1 MGIAEIIPGVSGGT
15 VAFISGIYEELI
27 SSIKSV
33 DLIAIKYVFK
43 FQLNKFWSHINGN
56 FLLTLLL
63 GMATSILMFS
73 KFITYLL
80 DFHPFKIW
88 GLFFGLIISSAIF
101 ILKKIENIGISS
113 LFSLLIGLL
122 IASFISLVSPSATS
136 NSPLSIFSSG
146 AIAISAMILP
156 GISGSFILV
165 FLSKYEYILNA
176 LNEFNVEVITVFLLG
191 CIFGLVFFSRVITFL
206 FDKYSQVVISL
217 LVGFL
222 FGSLL
227 KIWPFFEVLEFN
239 QKNEPIYTRPM
250 LPTIDQSLD
259 IMYFVIFTLLGI
271 LSMWFIEKK
280 LLHSN
285 LEK

>member
-33 DLIAIKYVFK
+33 DLIAVKYIFK
-43 FQLNKFWSHINGN
+43 FQFNKFWLHINGN

-63 GMATSILMFS
+63 GMTTSVLLFS

-80 DFHPFKIW
+80 DFHPYKIW

-101 ILKKIENIGISS
+101 ILKKIENIGLSS
-113 LFSLLIGLL
+113 IFSLLIGLL

-136 NSPLSIFSSG
+136 NSTISIFSSG

-165 FLSKYEYILNA
+165 FLSKYEFILSA
-176 LNEFNVEVITVFLLG
+176 LNEFNFEIISVFLLG
-191 CIFGLVFFSRVITFL
+191 CIFGLVFFSRLITFL
-206 FDKYSQVVISL
+206 FDKYTKVVISL

-222 FGSLL
+222 FGSLI
-227 KIWPFFEVLEFN
+227 KIWPFFEVIEYN

-250 LPTIDQSLD
+250 FPSAEQSLE
-259 IMYFVIFTLLGI
+259 ITYFLIFTLIGI
-271 LSMWFIEKK
+271 FLMWIFEKK

>member
-33 DLIAIKYVFK
+33 DLIAVKYIFK
-43 FQLNKFWSHINGN
+43 FQFNKFWLHINGN

-63 GMATSILMFS
+63 GMATSILLFS
-73 KFITYLL
+73 KLITYLL
-80 DFHPFKIW
+80 NFHPYKIW
-88 GLFFGLIISSAIF
+88 GLFFGLIISSTIF
-101 ILKKIENIGISS
+101 ILKKIENIGLSS
-113 LFSLLIGLL
+113 IFSLLIGLL
-122 IASFISLVSPSATS
+122 IASYISLVSPSTTS
-136 NSPLSIFSSG
+136 NSALSIFSSG

-165 FLSKYEYILNA
+165 FLSKYEFILNA
-176 LNEFNVEVITVFLLG
+176 LNEFNVEVITIFLLG
-191 CIFGLVFFSRVITFL
+191 CIFGLVFFSRIITFL

-222 FGSLL
+222 FGSLI
-227 KIWPFFEVLEFN
+227 KIWPFFEVLEYN

-259 IMYFVIFTLLGI
+259 IMYFLVFTIFGI

>member
-63 GMATSILMFS
+63 GMATSILMLS
-73 KFITYLL
+73 KLITYLL

-176 LNEFNVEVITVFLLG
+176 LNEFNVEVIAVFLLG

>member
-33 DLIAIKYVFK
+33 DLIAVKYIFK
-43 FQLNKFWSHINGN
+43 FQFNKFWLHINGN

-63 GMATSILMFS
+63 GMATSILLFS
-73 KFITYLL
+73 KLITYLL
-80 DFHPFKIW
+80 NFHHYKIW
-88 GLFFGLIISSAIF
+88 GLFFGLIISSTIF
-101 ILKKIENIGISS
+101 ILKKIENIGLSS
-113 LFSLLIGLL
+113 IFSLLIGLL
-122 IASFISLVSPSATS
+122 IASYISLVSPSATS
-136 NSPLSIFSSG
+136 NSALSIFSSG

-165 FLSKYEYILNA
+165 FLSKYEFILNA
-176 LNEFNVEVITVFLLG
+176 LNEFNVEVITIFLLG
-191 CIFGLVFFSRVITFL
+191 CIFGLVFFSRIITFL

-222 FGSLL
+222 FGSLI
-227 KIWPFFEVLEFN
+227 KIWPFFEVLEYN

-250 LPTIDQSLD
+250 LPTIDQSLG
-259 IMYFVIFTLLGI
+259 IMYFLIFTIFGI